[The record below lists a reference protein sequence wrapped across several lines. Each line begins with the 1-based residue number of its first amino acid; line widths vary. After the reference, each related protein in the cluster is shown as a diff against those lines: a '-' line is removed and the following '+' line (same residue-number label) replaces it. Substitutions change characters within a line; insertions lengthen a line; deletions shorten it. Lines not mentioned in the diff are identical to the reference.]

1 MVLKASEEKIVKT
14 NLVIINYVFH
24 LQNKSQNL
32 TASEQTDQWAITI
45 SGHLRA
51 LIFRFIDRSYHTTC

>member
-24 LQNKSQNL
+24 LQKKSQNL
-32 TASEQTDQWAITI
+32 TASERTDHRAITI
-45 SGHLRA
+45 SGLLTA